1 MRKRCIVNK
10 KRKKAILI
18 LGLILLISLGIGM
31 IYYYLSVTE
40 DEPIDGTYYEM
51 KVVDQTGY
59 LNESYSIKIS
69 GDSVLV
75 HRDGKTYEGTVDQE
89 NELLKFAGEEY
100 SYSKLQDSLSINSL
114 EKMKYGITQ
123 FVQENGESYK
133 YMKSKENK

>member
-1 MRKRCIVNK
+1 MNK

-31 IYYYLSVTE
+31 IYYHLAVTE

-51 KVVDQTGY
+51 KVVNQTGY

-114 EKMKYGITQ
+114 EKMKKMEYGITQ